1 MLCKRA
7 FALRGAAN
15 LPYYAGMR
23 AFWSFARA
31 PVTWSLAVLALYAP
45 FAFIEPVN
53 QAPPDCYGLAWCAY
67 GYISLVFD
75 PTPDPI
81 HLLALLIIPSAFM
94 AFLAAHIA
102 GAGSSDRA
110 HWFMLGPLAALIIC
124 PVLLILFLFVPYVFF
139 VEPAH
144 IPALVVLAIGAGLAL
159 AILASPA
166 LAYLTLVGALAWHFR
181 PRRRSPTWSGR

>member
-1 MLCKRA
+1 MSCKRA
-7 FALRGAAN
+7 FALRGAAS

-23 AFWSFARA
+23 ALWSFARA

-53 QAPPDCYGLAWCAY
+53 QAPPDCYGWAWCAY

-94 AFLAAHIA
+94 RSEERRVGKA
-102 GAGSSDRA
+102 G
-110 HWFMLGPLAALIIC
+110 
-124 PVLLILFLFVPYVFF
+124 
-139 VEPAH
+139 
-144 IPALVVLAIGAGLAL
+144 
-159 AILASPA
+159 
-166 LAYLTLVGALAWHFR
+166 
-181 PRRRSPTWSGR
+181 RSRWTR